1 VPAAFVPG
9 RPETPASV
17 PWAAGLL
24 VSGGA
29 AGGLRVSLPVPEY
42 LFAMKRMAMRPEG
55 VEGSHDIA
63 DIEALA
69 AICQLR
75 GAEDA
80 LRLVEAFYPAARVP
94 AKVRFGVEEI
104 MERVAK
110 GAAGGASM

>member
-1 VPAAFVPG
+1 LG
-9 RPETPASV
+9 RRV
-17 PWAAGLL
+17 AGFRW
-24 VSGGA
+24 GGR
-29 AGGLRVSLPVPEY
+29 GLRVSLPVPEY

-63 DIEALA
+63 DIEAPA